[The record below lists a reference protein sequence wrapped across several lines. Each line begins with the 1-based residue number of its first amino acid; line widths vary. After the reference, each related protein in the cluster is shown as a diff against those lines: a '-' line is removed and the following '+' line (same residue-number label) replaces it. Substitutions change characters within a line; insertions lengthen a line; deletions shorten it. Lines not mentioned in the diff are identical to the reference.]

1 MIVKIEFFCQY
12 HYDKCLITM
21 IMEIFS
27 ILKAQKSQEFV
38 SFTGESKEYQE
49 PAEFTSL
56 RNTTIDF

>member
-1 MIVKIEFFCQY
+1 MFN
-12 HYDKCLITM
+12 YDDNGNI
-21 IMEIFS
+21 S